1 MTLGRGAQLVLAKAW
16 GTTEC
21 FHIVHYGV
29 LHQQS
34 MPGCMKLY
42 VLAGAEGMVPGV
54 DCWLRDWDGNV
65 VLGLPLR

>member
-1 MTLGRGAQLVLAKAW
+1 MTLRRTAQIVIAKPW

-21 FHIVHYGV
+21 FQNVRYGV

-42 VLAGAEGMVPGV
+42 VLAGAEGMVPGF
-54 DCWLRDWDGNV
+54 DCWLRDRDGTV